1 MTRTPKA
8 LKLTHNWLGRLFMNR
23 KALGRGLGALLSSD
37 RTVDL
42 GSETSEVELDSI
54 VPGPMQPRTHFDEAS
69 LESLADSI
77 RTHGIVQPLL
87 VRRRDGGYE
96 LIAGE
101 RRWRAAKLAGISR
114 VPVVVKEVPDDSLLE
129 IALIENIQRENLNP
143 IEEAQAYKKLIDT
156 VGLTQESLASRVGR
170 DRTYITN
177 YLRLLRLPAD
187 VQQLVKEGRLST
199 GHARA
204 LLALSHEDLQRR
216 IARQI
221 IDGGLSV
228 RVTEQLVQKTSEEKP
243 TRRSAPQAVDPNVK
257 AAETKL
263 RRALGTQV
271 KILQAADG
279 RGKVEISFFST
290 QDLDRIYTL
299 LMSPAQV

>member
-1 MTRTPKA
+1 
-8 LKLTHNWLGRLFMNR
+8 MNR

-37 RTVDL
+37 STIDL
-42 GSETSEVELDSI
+42 GAEPSEVDLDSI
-54 VPGPMQPRTHFDEAS
+54 VPGPMQPRTHFDEAA
-69 LESLADSI
+69 LESLAESI
-77 RTHGIVQPLL
+77 RSHGIVQPLL
-87 VRRRDGGYE
+87 VRRKGDRYE
-96 LIAGE
+96 LVAGE
-101 RRWRAAKLAGISR
+101 RRWRAAKLAGITR
-114 VPVVVKEVPDDSLLE
+114 VPVVVKEVPDESLLE

-143 IEEAQAYKKLIDT
+143 IEEAQAYRKLIDT

-170 DRTYITN
+170 DRSYITN
-177 YLRLLRLPAD
+177 YLRLLKLTDD

-204 LLALSHEDLQRR
+204 LLALNHPDLQRR
-216 IARQI
+216 IARQV

-228 RVTEQLVQKTSEEKP
+228 RVTEQLVQKASEEKP
-243 TRRSAPQAVDPNVK
+243 ARRPPLPIDPNIK

-279 RGKVEISFFST
+279 KGKLEISFFNT
-290 QDLDRIYTL
+290 RDLDRIYNL
-299 LMSPAQV
+299 LVPPAQM

>member
-1 MTRTPKA
+1 
-8 LKLTHNWLGRLFMNR
+8 MNR

-37 RTVDL
+37 RTIDL
-42 GSETSEVELDSI
+42 GSEPSEIELDSI
-54 VPGPMQPRTHFDEAS
+54 VPGPMQPRTHFDEAA
-69 LESLADSI
+69 LEHLAESI
-77 RTHGIVQPLL
+77 RSHGVVQPLL
-87 VRRRDGGYE
+87 VRRRGEQYE

-101 RRWRAAKLAGISR
+101 RRWRAARLAGISR
-114 VPVVVKEVPDDSLLE
+114 VPVVIKEVPDENLLE

-143 IEEAQAYKKLIDT
+143 IEEAQAYKKLIET

-170 DRTYITN
+170 DRSYITN
-177 YLRLLRLPAD
+177 YLRLLRLPDD

-199 GHARA
+199 GHART
-204 LLALSHEDLQRR
+204 LLALDHVDLQRR

-228 RVTEQLVQKTSEEKP
+228 RVTEQLVQKASEEKP
-243 TRRSAPQAVDPNVK
+243 ARRSAPQTVDPNIK

-263 RRALGTQV
+263 RRAFGTQV

-279 RGKVEISFFST
+279 RGKVEISFFNA
-290 QDLDRIYTL
+290 QDLDRIYNL
-299 LMSPAQV
+299 LMLPTVEM

>member
-1 MTRTPKA
+1 
-8 LKLTHNWLGRLFMNR
+8 MNR

-37 RTVDL
+37 STVDL
-42 GSETSEVELDSI
+42 GAEPSEVDLDSI

-69 LESLADSI
+69 LDNLADSI

-114 VPVVVKEVPDDSLLE
+114 VPVIVKEVPDDNLLE

-143 IEEAQAYKKLIDT
+143 IEEAQAYKKLIET

-170 DRTYITN
+170 DRSYITN
-177 YLRLLRLPAD
+177 YLRLLRLPDD
-187 VQQLVKEGRLST
+187 VQQLVREGRLST
-199 GHARA
+199 GHART
-204 LLALSHEDLQRR
+204 LLALTEIDLQRR
-216 IARQI
+216 VARQI

-228 RVTEQLVQKTSEEKP
+228 RATEQLVQKVSEQKP
-243 TRRSAPQAVDPNVK
+243 ARRSAPQAVDPNIK

-279 RGKVEISFFST
+279 RGRVEISFFNT
-290 QDLDRIYTL
+290 QDLDRIYNL
-299 LMSPAQV
+299 LMPRPVEI

>member
-1 MTRTPKA
+1 
-8 LKLTHNWLGRLFMNR
+8 MNR

-37 RTVDL
+37 STIDL
-42 GSETSEVELDSI
+42 GAEPSEVELDSI

-69 LESLADSI
+69 LESLAESI
-77 RTHGIVQPLL
+77 RSHGIVQPLL
-87 VRRRDGGYE
+87 VRRRGEGYE

-101 RRWRAAKLAGISR
+101 RRWRAAKLAGITR
-114 VPVVVKEVPDDSLLE
+114 VPIVVKEVPDESLLE

-143 IEEAQAYKKLIDT
+143 IEEALAYKKLIET

-170 DRTYITN
+170 DRSYITN
-177 YLRLLRLPAD
+177 YLRLLKLTD
-187 VQQLVKEGRLST
+187 DIQQLVKEGRLST

-204 LLALSHEDLQRR
+204 LLALSHPDLQRR
-216 IARQI
+216 ISRQI

-228 RVTEQLVQKTSEEKP
+228 RATEQLVQRASEEKP
-243 TRRSAPQAVDPNVK
+243 ARRAPPPVDPNIK

-279 RGKVEISFFST
+279 KGKLEISFFNT
-290 QDLDRIYTL
+290 QDLDRIYNL
-299 LMSPAQV
+299 LVPPPAQI